1 MALNEAAIKSLA
13 GLWGSYDFYLIRDRH
28 FKTASDLVERF
39 LEIYQPRWKKSS
51 RATYADFAQNQKQV
65 RELLTEWAEKKIAV
79 VTENESL
86 PTLQS
91 NIMFKQLLYGQE
103 SINFGSIGTNW
114 KKKVEIASE
123 LAQYKPWSVA
133 HAAATLGGR
142 KKLRKHMESI
152 LAEFGTSRERS
163 FFEGWWDLTDD
174 EDRPMLFPQVWGH
187 TTGKLWLQ
195 GSNERTFPAF
205 FSFGLVNVVSRS
217 KVLMQCE
224 PKSSKLDADAKS
236 VLAAKRNLAAGEGW
250 LLFEFTA
257 SQLADDLSEC
267 FDAMEDCLHY

>member
-1 MALNEAAIKSLA
+1 
-13 GLWGSYDFYLIRDRH
+13 
-28 FKTASDLVERF
+28 
-39 LEIYQPRWKKSS
+39 
-51 RATYADFAQNQKQV
+51 
-65 RELLTEWAEKKIAV
+65 
-79 VTENESL
+79 
-86 PTLQS
+86 
-91 NIMFKQLLYGQE
+91 
-103 SINFGSIGTNW
+103 
-114 KKKVEIASE
+114 
-123 LAQYKPWSVA
+123 
-133 HAAATLGGR
+133 
-142 KKLRKHMESI
+142 
-152 LAEFGTSRERS
+152 
-163 FFEGWWDLTDD
+163 
-174 EDRPMLFPQVWGH
+174 MLFPQVWGH